1 MKISWW
7 EAFDKT
13 DILYFIT
20 DTELIL
26 RWNTTGITVAG
37 ISGSPGKT
45 NIRLSFPFGIMMD
58 YANNLYVADYSNH
71 RVQKYLFG
79 SSFGQT
85 IAGNGTNSSSPYH
98 LSNPSHIIIDANG
111 DYYITDRTNHR
122 IQFWRNGDI
131 FGTTVAGTGKKTI

>member
-1 MKISWW
+1 
-7 EAFDKT
+7 
-13 DILYFIT
+13 
-20 DTELIL
+20 
-26 RWNTTGITVAG
+26 
-37 ISGSPGKT
+37 
-45 NIRLSFPFGIMMD
+45 MD

>member
-1 MKISWW
+1 M
-7 EAFDKT
+7 
-13 DILYFIT
+13 LT
-20 DTELIL
+20 DTEPVL

-37 ISGSPGKT
+37 INGSSGKT
-45 NIRLSFPFGIMMD
+45 NIRLYFPFGIIMD
-58 YANNLYVADYSNH
+58 YGNNLYIADYGNH

-79 SSFGQT
+79 SSFGET

-122 IQFWRNGDI
+122 IQFWRHGEI
-131 FGTTVAGTGKKTI
+131 FGTTLAGTGKKTIDVAF

>member
-1 MKISWW
+1 M
-7 EAFDKT
+7 
-13 DILYFIT
+13 IT
-20 DTELIL
+20 DTEPVL
-26 RWNTTGITVAG
+26 RWNRTGITVAG
-37 ISGSPGKT
+37 INGSSGKNNT
-45 NIRLSFPFGIMMD
+45 HLNFPFGIIMD
-58 YANNLYVADYSNH
+58 YGNNLYIADYLNH

-85 IAGNGTNSSSPYH
+85 IAGNGTSGSSPYH

-111 DYYITDRTNHR
+111 NYYITDRINHR